1 MTAPRVASITVP
13 EFKLDSG
20 AVLRDV
26 SVAYGLRGRIEP
38 GGGNVV
44 LVFHSLT
51 GGPAD
56 LGGFSPEVVGPGRPV
71 DTGRWAVVCPNLLG
85 SCYGTTYR
93 SPADEPGRP
102 AVTTRD
108 MARLTGLLLD
118 ALGIGRIALATGGSL
133 GGMVTLEWAATYP
146 DRSDAVVVFAA
157 PAAHTAWGIGWNQVQ
172 RIAVEKLGAEGLALA
187 RRIGMLTYRTPDEL
201 EKRFGRKPGT
211 GEPFAIQ
218 SYLTRHGEKL
228 VARFDTASYLTL
240 LDAMDS
246 HDVGRGRGGIP
257 RALGAFRG
265 RLTGVGIPG
274 DVLYGPGDVKHW
286 THRAGAAFREI
297 RSLRGHDGFLLE
309 LARVGDLLASQL
321 ASANAPARRRLAGLR
336 G

>member
-1 MTAPRVASITVP
+1 VTAPRVLSVAVP
-13 EFKLDSG
+13 ELRLDSG

-26 SVAYGLRGRIEP
+26 RVATGLLGTIEP

-56 LGGFSPEVVGPGRPV
+56 LGGFFPDVVGPGRPV
-71 DTGRWAVVCPNLLG
+71 DTGRWAVVCPNLPG
-85 SCYGTTYR
+85 SCYGTEWR
-93 SPADEPGRP
+93 EPPAGERP
-102 AVTTRD
+102 VAVTTRD
-108 MARLTGLLLD
+108 MARLSGLLLD
-118 ALGIGRIALATGGSL
+118 ALGVRRVALATGGSL
-133 GGMVTLEWAATYP
+133 GGMVALEWAATFP
-146 DRSDAVVVFAA
+146 ERSDAVVVFAA

-172 RIAVEKLGAEGLALA
+172 RLAVERLGAEGLALA

-211 GEPFAIQ
+211 DEPFAIQ

-228 VARFDTASYLTL
+228 VARFDPASYLAL
-240 LDAMDS
+240 LDAMDA
-246 HDVGRGRGGIP
+246 HDVGRGRGGVS
-257 RALGAFRG
+257 RALGTFRG

-274 DVLYGPGDVKHW
+274 DVLYPPADVKHW
-286 THRAGAAFREI
+286 THRAGAAYREI

-309 LARVGDLLASQL
+309 LARVGDLLAGEL
-321 ASANAPARRRLAGLR
+321 AAATAPARRRMAGLR

>member
-1 MTAPRVASITVP
+1 MSKPRVETVTFP
-13 EFKLDSG
+13 EFRLDSG
-20 AVLRDV
+20 LLLRDV
-26 SVAYGLRGRIEP
+26 RVAYGLLGEIEP

-56 LGGFSPEVVGPGRPV
+56 LGGFYPEVVGPGRPV
-71 DTGRWAVVCPNLLG
+71 DTGRWAVVCPNLIG

-93 SPADEPGRP
+93 EAAEDSGRAAP
-102 AVTTRD
+102 TTRD

-118 ALGIGRIALATGGSL
+118 ALGARRVALATGGSL
-133 GGMVTLEWAATYP
+133 GGMVALEWAATFP
-146 DRSDAVVVFAA
+146 ERSNAVVVFAA
-157 PAAHTAWGIGWNQVQ
+157 PAAHTAWGIGWNHIQ
-172 RIAVEKLGAEGLALA
+172 RLAVEKLGAEGLAIA
-187 RRIGMLTYRTPDEL
+187 RMAGMLTYRTPDEL
-201 EKRFGRKPGT
+201 ESRFGRKAGT
-211 GEPFAIQ
+211 DAPFAIQ

-228 VARFDTASYLTL
+228 VARFDTKSYLTL

-246 HDVGRGRGGIP
+246 HDVARGRGGLA

-274 DVLYGPGDVKHW
+274 DVLYGPDDVKHW
-286 THRAGAAFREI
+286 THRAGAAFRQI

-309 LARVGDLLASQL
+309 LGRVGDLLATEL
-321 ASANAPARRRLAGLR
+321 ASATAPARRRIAGLR

>member
-1 MTAPRVASITVP
+1 VTAPRLSSVSVP
-13 EFKLDSG
+13 ELPLDSG
-20 AVLRDV
+20 TVLRDV
-26 SVAYGLRGRIEP
+26 RVATGLLGAIEP
-38 GGGNVV
+38 PGGNVV

-56 LGGFSPEVVGPGRPV
+56 LGGLFPDVVGPGRPV
-71 DTGRWAVVCPNLLG
+71 DTGKWAVVCPNLLG
-85 SCYGTTYR
+85 SCYGTAWR
-93 SPADEPGRP
+93 EPSGGQSRV

-108 MARLTGLLLD
+108 MARLSGLLLD
-118 ALGIGRIALATGGSL
+118 ALGVHRVALATGGSL
-133 GGMVTLEWAATYP
+133 GGMVALEWAATFP
-146 DRSDAVVVFAA
+146 ERSDAVVVFAA

-172 RIAVEKLGAEGLALA
+172 RIAVERLGAEGLALA

-201 EKRFGRKPGT
+201 EKRFGRRPGRDA
-211 GEPFAIQ
+211 PFAIQ

-228 VARFDTASYLTL
+228 VARFDPASYLAL
-240 LDAMDS
+240 LDAMDA
-246 HDVGRGRGGIP
+246 HDVGHGRGGVS

-286 THRAGAAFREI
+286 THRAGAAYREI
-297 RSLRGHDGFLLE
+297 HSLRGHDGFLLE
-309 LARVGDLLASQL
+309 LSRVGDLLAGEL
-321 ASANAPARRRLAGLR
+321 ASASAPARRRLAGLR

>member
-1 MTAPRVASITVP
+1 VTAPRVLSVAVP
-13 EFKLDSG
+13 ELRLDSG
-20 AVLRDV
+20 TVLRGV
-26 SVAYGLRGRIEP
+26 RVATGLLGTLEP
-38 GGGNVV
+38 GGGNVA

-56 LGGFSPEVVGPGRPV
+56 LGGFFPDVVGPGRPV
-71 DTGRWAVVCPNLLG
+71 DTGRWAVVCPNLPG
-85 SCYGTTYR
+85 SCYGTGWR
-93 SPADEPGRP
+93 EPPDGERRA

-108 MARLTGLLLD
+108 MARLSGLLLD
-118 ALGIGRIALATGGSL
+118 ALGVRRVALATGGSL
-133 GGMVTLEWAATYP
+133 GGMVALEWAASFP
-146 DRSDAVVVFAA
+146 ERSDAVVVFAA

-172 RIAVEKLGAEGLALA
+172 RLAVERLGAEGLALA

-201 EKRFGRKPGT
+201 EKRFGRTSGT
-211 GEPFAIQ
+211 DEPFAIQ

-228 VARFDTASYLTL
+228 VARFDPASYLAL
-240 LDAMDS
+240 LDAMDA
-246 HDVGRGRGGIP
+246 HDVGRGRGGVS

-274 DVLYGPGDVKHW
+274 DVLYPPADVKHW
-286 THRAGAAFREI
+286 THRAGAAYREI

-309 LARVGDLLASQL
+309 LARVGDLLAAEL
-321 ASANAPARRRLAGLR
+321 ASASAPERRRIAGLR

>member
-1 MTAPRVASITVP
+1 MTKPRVETVTIP
-13 EFKLDSG
+13 EFRIDSG
-20 AVLRDV
+20 SVLFDV
-26 SVAYGLRGRIEP
+26 RVAWSVLGEIEP
-38 GGGNVV
+38 GGGNVA

-56 LGGFSPEVVGPGRPV
+56 LGGFFPEAVGPGRPV

-85 SCYGTTYR
+85 SCYGTTWR
-93 SPADEPGRP
+93 EAGETSGRI

-108 MARLTGLLLD
+108 MARLAGLFLD
-118 ALGIGRIALATGGSL
+118 ALFIPRVAVATGGSL
-133 GGMVTLEWAATYP
+133 GGMVALEWAATFP
-146 DRSDAVVVFAA
+146 ERSKAVVVFAA
-157 PAAHTAWGIGWNQVQ
+157 PAAHTAWGIGWNHIQ
-172 RIAVEKLGAEGLALA
+172 RLAVERLGAEGLALA
-187 RRIGMLTYRTPDEL
+187 RMIGMLTYRTPDEL
-201 EKRFGRKPGT
+201 ETRFGRKAGT
-211 GEPFAIQ
+211 GDPFAIQ

-228 VARFDTASYLTL
+228 VARFDTKSYLTL

-246 HDVGRGRGGIP
+246 HDVGRGRGGIS

-274 DVLYGPGDVKHW
+274 DVLYGPADVKRW
-286 THRAGAAFREI
+286 TRRAGAAYREV

-309 LARVGDLLASQL
+309 TERVGDLIAGELAPVV
-321 ASANAPARRRLAGLR
+321 APARRRIAGLR

>member
-1 MTAPRVASITVP
+1 VTAPRLASVTVP
-13 EFKLDSG
+13 ELRLDSG
-20 AVLRDV
+20 AVLGDV
-26 SVAYGLRGRIEP
+26 RVAYGLLGTIGP
-38 GGGNVV
+38 GGGDVV

-56 LGGFSPEVVGPGRPV
+56 LGGFFPDVVGPGRPV
-71 DTGRWAVVCPNLLG
+71 DTRRWAVVCPNLLG
-85 SCYGTTYR
+85 SCYGTTFQK
-93 SPADEPGRP
+93 PADGSSPV

-118 ALGIGRIALATGGSL
+118 TLGIRRVALATGGSL
-133 GGMVTLEWAATYP
+133 GGMVALEWAATFP
-146 DRSDAVVVFAA
+146 DRSDAVVVLAA
-157 PAAHTAWGIGWNQVQ
+157 PAAHTAWAIGWNHIQ
-172 RIAVEKLGAEGLALA
+172 RLAIERLGAQGLALA
-187 RRIGMLTYRTPDEL
+187 RMVGMLTYRTPDEL
-201 EKRFGRKPGT
+201 EKRFGRKAGT
-211 GEPFAIQ
+211 DAPFAIQ

-228 VARFDTASYLTL
+228 VARFDAPSYLTL

-246 HDVGRGRGGIP
+246 HDVGRGRGGIS

-274 DVLYGPGDVKHW
+274 DVLYGPDDVKHW
-286 THRAGAAFREI
+286 THRAGASFRVI

-309 LARVGDLLASQL
+309 LARVGDLLAGEL
-321 ASANAPARRRLAGLR
+321 APASAPARRRIAGLR